1 MSPKKRQAQW
11 SPPSTRKTGRGRG
24 QGQAAVGLD
33 IVNVHGQPEPGP
45 MQTVDADVNPTHSVA
60 QAATAKMAQEVV
72 NEAIQAK
79 RFIMSKEEFQGVHL
93 VHSAPCNGLP
103 AYTVATARAV
113 LRDGTAEAPV
123 PEYLHCTL
131 NLWWLDLFAGPTI
144 SSGVSRAR
152 VRDLSN
158 HFFSTPG
165 AWPST
170 FKLDVEVPH
179 GKLPHEIAGSI
190 VVISPMEMVWAAV
203 FGWTELLR
211 NDPPAEDVQRIK
223 EAMLTAEVRIKR
235 ARPDDG
241 SLGTLWSAH
250 NARESIVTL
259 GDSVRRTC
267 CQRMLDLMHAKTL
280 LDKKAGQIF
289 GAEKCAEMWN
299 ANVRLHPGAEPV
311 KAAYVDAVF
320 TVHKRLLSVDRV
332 AEAVLRADAA
342 GNSAFDSVYKMDAV
356 IKRCGSPQCIA
367 FVTLALLDAVSKS
380 ILTPG
385 ELSIRNLTGR
395 GMPGGKGLLDT
406 MVAKYELADKLF
418 THAVSLNLQPAALI
432 KIQEWAS
439 GVDLYRQHMVNRA
452 WVATLA
458 NSAQTFIGLWEDFVV
473 ANRMDVVLKQ
483 QKLNGGAVAELLS
496 HDPLK
501 PILDKIVEELDDEGC
516 KKPVGSPDKRDSLI
530 SLDDAMKIGD
540 SDGLPDG
547 AVGSTTPGIADHH
560 IRPWVEYAENLFDKH
575 VTLTV
580 DSGSQEPLVACTH
593 SSTQQHARK
602 HARTQQRARTHARTH
617 TTRRLHTHTRTQQ
630 QRHAH
635 IHAKHAPRTM
645 HTRSP

>member
-1 MSPKKRQAQW
+1 M
-11 SPPSTRKTGRGRG
+11 G
-24 QGQAAVGLD
+24 
-33 IVNVHGQPEPGP
+33 
-45 MQTVDADVNPTHSVA
+45 
-60 QAATAKMAQEVV
+60 
-72 NEAIQAK
+72 
-79 RFIMSKEEFQGVHL
+79 
-93 VHSAPCNGLP
+93 
-103 AYTVATARAV
+103 
-113 LRDGTAEAPV
+113 
-123 PEYLHCTL
+123 
-131 NLWWLDLFAGPTI
+131 
-144 SSGVSRAR
+144 
-152 VRDLSN
+152 
-158 HFFSTPG
+158 
-165 AWPST
+165 
-170 FKLDVEVPH
+170 
-179 GKLPHEIAGSI
+179 LPHEIAGSI
-190 VVISPMEMVWAAV
+190 VVISPMEMVWAAI
-203 FGWTELLR
+203 FGWTEMLR

-223 EAMLTAEVRIKR
+223 EAMLTAEVRIRR

-267 CQRMLDLMHAKTL
+267 CQRLLDLMHAKTL
-280 LDKKAGQIF
+280 LDKKTGQAL

-299 ANVRLHPGAEPV
+299 ENVRLHPGAEPV

-320 TVHKRLLSVDRV
+320 TVHKRLLSMDRV

-342 GNSAFDSVYKMDAV
+342 GSSAFDSVYKMDAV

-395 GMPGGKGLLDT
+395 GLPGGKGFLDT

-418 THAVSLNLQPAALI
+418 AHAVSLNLQPAALV
-432 KIQEWAS
+432 KIQGWAT

-473 ANRMDVVLKQ
+473 ANKMDVVLKQ
-483 QKLNGGAVAELLS
+483 QKLNGGAVADLLS

-501 PILDKIVEELDDEGC
+501 PILDKIVQELDDEGC
-516 KKPVGSPDKRDSLI
+516 KKPVGSPDKKDSLM
-530 SLDDAMKIGD
+530 SLDDAMKSGD
-540 SDGLPDG
+540 SDGAPGG
-547 AVGSTTPGIADHH
+547 ADSSTPGIADHH

-617 TTRRLHTHTRTQQ
+617 SRTHAHNKTPAHVHTHATTASRS
-630 QRHAH
+630 H
-635 IHAKHAPRTM
+635 PRKTDTTSM
-645 HTRSP
+645 HTRIP